1 MERTEKMKE
10 NTKYTDYRFVGKI
23 NVDENQPWFDFASNK
38 PWDEGEI
45 PWVIENKVRREILIL
60 LADGPKS
67 FDDIHNN
74 LNFSPNPLLISK
86 AEYQCKVLFQWSKD
100 TLENHLANLEWYN
113 LIKQRNG
120 KYELTF
126 PIFKMDDDIE
136 IEVYITKYAENW
148 VNIIKETKDE
158 INFKVRNLNEKI
170 PLFEILVEKAVEKLY
185 GLLKRENLLPNEPNI
200 KVLWAEQLRKIKFEE
215 WVEKNF

>member
-1 MERTEKMKE
+1 MKE
-10 NTKYTDYRFVGKI
+10 NTKYTNYRFVGKI

-45 PWVIENKVRREILIL
+45 PWVVENKVRREILIK

-67 FDDIHNN
+67 FEEIYKNT
-74 LNFSPNPLLISK
+74 NFSPKPLLISK
-86 AEYQCKVLFQWSKD
+86 EEYECKVSFQWSKE
-100 TLENHLANLEWYN
+100 TVENHLMNLEWYN
-113 LIKQRNG
+113 LIRQIND

-136 IEVYITKYAENW
+136 IERYITKYAESW
-148 VNIIKETKDE
+148 VNVIKETKDE
-158 INFKVRNLNEKI
+158 INLKARNVNEKT
-170 PLFEILVEKAVEKLY
+170 PLYEILVEKAVEKLY
-185 GLLKRENLLPNEPNI
+185 GLLKSENLLPNEPNI
-200 KVLWAEQLRKIKFEE
+200 KALWAEQLRKIKFEE